1 MKLEFLEKSHYSKKK
16 KKSWELLMVVLKY
29 IVVSL
34 VELNDV
40 LTKYLLVI
48 KSICDTTKNVVFWL
62 ALPLPSLPLKSAF
75 IHLRIHMLPISKQVD

>member
-1 MKLEFLEKSHYSKKK
+1 
-16 KKSWELLMVVLKY
+16 MVVLKY

-48 KSICDTTKNVVFWL
+48 KSICDTTKNVVF
-62 ALPLPSLPLKSAF
+62 
-75 IHLRIHMLPISKQVD
+75 